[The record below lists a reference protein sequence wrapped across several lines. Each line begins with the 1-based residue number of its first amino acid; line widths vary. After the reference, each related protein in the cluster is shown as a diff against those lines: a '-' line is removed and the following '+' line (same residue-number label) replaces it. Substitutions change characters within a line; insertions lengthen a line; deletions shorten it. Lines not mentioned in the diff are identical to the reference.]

1 MAVLK
6 LKSEASYRSHSI
18 EVRAKVSV
26 TVRWRDVLQRRRLAA
41 ELSTYTTP
49 RELLE
54 LEAMM
59 ERYDDGETE
68 EMRSILFEQAE
79 SRRLAER
86 RGPFG

>member
-6 LKSEASYRSHSI
+6 LKSEASYRSRSI
-18 EVRAKVSV
+18 DVRAKVSV
-26 TVRWRDVLQRRRLAA
+26 TVRWRESLERRRLAA

-49 RELLE
+49 RELME

-59 ERYDDGETE
+59 ERYEDGDTE
-68 EMRSILFEQAE
+68 EIRSILSAQAE
-79 SRRLAER
+79 NRRFFEH

>member
-6 LKSEASYRSHSI
+6 LRSEASYRSHGI
-18 EVRAKVSV
+18 DVRAKVSV
-26 TVRWRDVLQRRRLAA
+26 TVRWRESLGRRRLAA

-68 EMRSILFEQAE
+68 EIRSILAAQAE
-79 SRRLAER
+79 NRRSLER